1 MKTKH
6 RKLKFMNYKLMIAA
20 VLLVSALNLS
30 AQGPQISLSLQ
41 QAQDYA
47 VQHNKTLQNAKSD
60 VLIADEQIKN
70 ARGSGLP
77 QANATVDF
85 MTNFNYAFTFGMGG
99 GSTPPDIDYSVL
111 DAGDLEVLKFLNQ
124 SLGGGPSEIV
134 MEDQLNAKF
143 QVSQLIFSGQYW
155 IGLET
160 AKIGRQIAEK
170 NIKLTELDVR
180 ENVINS
186 YYLILVTE
194 NLLTIMQENESNLKE
209 VQKHTENMYNVG
221 LAESTDVDQIGVN
234 LSQIINSKKS
244 MERNLQLNYTMLKFW
259 LGAEPGTEIKLAQTL
274 DEVLSQV
281 EGKSLT
287 PAELDLTNNP
297 SYQIMLSQEDI
308 GEKNIDMTKWAFAPT
323 ISGFYSYTEKIMKTG
338 FDLSPKNVA
347 GVNMNIPIFGGM
359 TKKAQVSKAKIELDK
374 IQRSKTL
381 LEEQL
386 TLQERQLTFE
396 KNSAFENYVTQK
408 QNVEVAD
415 RVYQSINNK
424 YKQGQVS
431 SLDLT
436 QANSNYLQAEN
447 NYITSVLQLLQ
458 SVMKLDKLYNNF

>member
-1 MKTKH
+1 
-6 RKLKFMNYKLMIAA
+6 MNYKLIIAA
-20 VLLVSALNLS
+20 VLLIAGLKLY
-30 AQGPQISLSLQ
+30 AQEPPISLSLQ

-70 ARGSGLP
+70 VRGSGLP
-77 QANATVDF
+77 QANATLDY
-85 MTNFNYAFTFGMGG
+85 MTNFNYAFSFGMGG
-99 GSTPPDIDYSVL
+99 SSAPPDIDYSVL
-111 DAGDLEVLKFLNQ
+111 DAGDLEILKFLNQ
-124 SLGGGPSEIV
+124 SFGGGASEIV

-194 NLLTIMQENESNLKE
+194 NLLTIIQNNETNLRE
-209 VQKHTENMYNVG
+209 VQKHTENMYKVG
-221 LAESTDVDQIGVN
+221 LAESTDVDQIGIN

-244 MERNLQLNYTMLKFW
+244 MERNLQLNYNMLRFW
-259 LGAEPGTEIKLAQTL
+259 LGVNPGSEIKLADDL
-274 DEVLSQV
+274 DMVLKEV
-281 EGKSLT
+281 ERKSLMAT
-287 PAELDLTNNP
+287 DLDLANNP
-297 SYQIMLSQEDI
+297 SYQIMLSQEDM

-323 ISGFYSYTEKIMKTG
+323 VSGFYSYTEKILKSG

-347 GVNMNIPIFGGM
+347 GVNMNIPIFGGL
-359 TKKAQVSKAKIELDK
+359 TKKAELSKAKIELDK
-374 IQRSKTL
+374 IQRSKSL

-396 KNSAFENYVTQK
+396 KTNAFENYITQK
-408 QNVEVAD
+408 QNVQVAD
-415 RVYQSINNK
+415 RVYNSVNNK
-424 YKQGQVS
+424 YKQGQIS
-431 SLDLT
+431 SLDQT
-436 QANSNYLQAEN
+436 QANTNYLLAEN

-458 SVMKLDKLYNNF
+458 SVLKLDKLYNNF

>member
-1 MKTKH
+1 
-6 RKLKFMNYKLMIAA
+6 MNYKLIIAA
-20 VLLVSALNLS
+20 VLLVAGLKLY
-30 AQGPQISLSLQ
+30 AQEPPISLSLQ

-70 ARGSGLP
+70 VRGSGLP
-77 QANATVDF
+77 QANATLDY
-85 MTNFNYAFTFGMGG
+85 MTNFNYTFSFGMGG
-99 GSTPPDIDYSVL
+99 SSAPPDIDFSVL
-111 DAGDLEVLKFLNQ
+111 DAGDLEILKFLDQ
-124 SLGGGPSEIV
+124 SFGGGASEIV

-194 NLLTIMQENESNLKE
+194 NLLTIIQNNETNLRE
-209 VQKHTENMYNVG
+209 VQKHTENMYKVG
-221 LAESTDVDQIGVN
+221 LAESTDVDQIGIN

-244 MERNLQLNYTMLKFW
+244 MERNLQLNYNMLRFW
-259 LGAEPGTEIKLAQTL
+259 LGVNPGSEIKLADDL
-274 DEVLSQV
+274 DMVLKEV
-281 EGKSLT
+281 ERKSLMAT
-287 PAELDLTNNP
+287 DLDLANNP
-297 SYQIMLSQEDI
+297 SYQIMLSQEDM

-323 ISGFYSYTEKIMKTG
+323 VSGFYSYTEKILKSG

-347 GVNMNIPIFGGM
+347 GVNMNIPIFGGL
-359 TKKAQVSKAKIELDK
+359 TKKAELSKAKIELDK
-374 IQRSKTL
+374 IQRSKSL

-396 KNSAFENYVTQK
+396 KTNAFENYITQK
-408 QNVEVAD
+408 QNVQVAD
-415 RVYQSINNK
+415 RVYNSVNNK
-424 YKQGQVS
+424 YKQGQIS

-436 QANSNYLQAEN
+436 QANTNYLLAEN

-458 SVMKLDKLYNNF
+458 SVLKLDKLYNNF